1 MPLFDLDTD
10 DAELMELW
18 HEQTRYHRG
27 AIGRR
32 SRIIQ
37 RFLSD
42 PATIQTAARGWPVVA
57 GEKLIALPPARL
69 PDSRLSDVCA
79 NRESARRG
87 QLAGELTLGDLAT
100 LLTVAVRSHRHKPS
114 TQAPDV
120 IYNFRP
126 YPSPGALY
134 PCEIFVI
141 PAAVTGLG
149 GHPHR
154 YDPVRHVLVDF
165 GCGSGRFQAT
175 ETDACD
181 TAPPCTIIIAAVLD
195 RVTRKY
201 GPRGYR
207 LACLEAGHIGQN
219 LILAATA
226 LDLPSLV
233 YSAFYDV
240 EVEQWLGLDGLNEVV
255 LSAVLIGGDPSK
267 NTIRGDLN
275 GNHQP

>member
-1 MPLFDLDTD
+1 MPNLDLDND

-18 HEQTRYHRG
+18 HEQTRYYRG

-37 RFLSD
+37 RYLSD
-42 PATIQTAARGWPVVA
+42 PVTIQAAAQGWKIVA
-57 GEKLIALPPARL
+57 GEKIIALPAASL
-69 PDSRLSDVCA
+69 PDNSFSDVCA
-79 NRESARRG
+79 ARESAKRAH
-87 QLAGELTLGDLAT
+87 LAGELGLGDLGT
-100 LLTVAVRSHRHKPS
+100 LLALAIRSHRQKPAA
-114 TQAPDV
+114 QAPHV
-120 IYNFRP
+120 LYNFRP

-141 PAAVTGLG
+141 PGAVAGLS
-149 GHPHR
+149 HRPYR
-154 YDPVRHVLVDF
+154 YDPVRHALIDF
-165 GCGSGRFQAT
+165 GCATGRFQAT
-175 ETDACD
+175 ETDACE
-181 TAPPCTIIIAAVLD
+181 TAPPCTIVIAGVLD
-195 RVTRKY
+195 RVTQKY

-226 LDLPSLV
+226 MALPSLV

-255 LSAVLIGGDPSK
+255 LSAVLIGGADNNSY
-267 NTIRGDLN
+267 L
-275 GNHQP
+275 